1 MVYIPGLGE
10 SSYPGGQ
17 AGIPGPTG
25 PAGATGATG
34 PAGANGTNGTNG
46 TNGSNG
52 SNGADGKT
60 VRSGSGAPSGG
71 LGVDG
76 DFYINTAANTIYG
89 PKTSGSWGS
98 PTSLVGP
105 TGATGSTGASGV
117 NGYGVR
123 TADGRLTTV
132 TGTPVLTSTQSAK
145 TTLYY
150 TPFVGNQ
157 IALYSGGAWSVLT
170 FAETSLSLSGYTA
183 SKNYDIWGYNNS
195 GTLALESTVWTN
207 DTTRATALTTQDGVY
222 CKSGD
227 TTRRYLG
234 TVRINSTGGQIDWVI
249 GGSGS
254 GGVEAKV
261 TIWNETNRI
270 LQSFFI
276 LETATSW
283 THSNNSTWSS
293 MNASTNNRISFII
306 GRSIENIEASVF
318 SRASAAASTAGA
330 IAFGLDSTSSIIST
344 QIIQPTP
351 NSSVLANTMGQID
364 SQIAVGHHYLQ
375 ALDYSAGG
383 ISTFYGSQ
391 SPYTQSGIV
400 AKGWF

>member
-1 MVYIPGLGE
+1 MVHIPGLGE

-17 AGIPGPTG
+17 AGIP
-25 PAGATGATG
+25 G

-76 DFYINTAANTIYG
+76 DFYINTTANTIYG
-89 PKTSGSWGS
+89 PKASGSWGS

-105 TGATGSTGASGV
+105 AGSNGTNGTNGT

-132 TGTPVLTSTQSAK
+132 SGTPILTSTQSAK

-254 GGVEAKV
+254 GGVEAKA
-261 TIWNETNRI
+261 TIWNEANRV

-276 LETATSW
+276 LDTAASW
-283 THSNNSTWSS
+283 THTNNSTWAS

-306 GRSIENIEASVF
+306 GRSLESVQASVF
-318 SRASAAASTAGA
+318 ARASGAASTAGA
-330 IAFGLDSTSSIIST
+330 VAFGLDSTSSIVST
-344 QIIQPTP
+344 QIIQPTA
-351 NSSVLANTMGQID
+351 NGSVLANTMGQID
-364 SQIAVGHHYLQ
+364 SPIAVGHHYLQ
-375 ALDYSAGG
+375 AVDYSTGG
-383 ISTFYGSQ
+383 TSTFNGSQ
-391 SPYTQSGIV
+391 SPYTQSGII